1 MPCCTGLGWGW
12 VGGWAWHRGRGRTGW
27 RIALA
32 PSPVP
37 GRGRLSRGDC
47 SHCRGR
53 RRNTTFSSAPDRP
66 ALPLPSL
73 TSVAQSLSLLEPSV
87 SVPVCLPPLP
97 WLCAQGL
104 SLALPGHWACPSLL
118 PSRLSHL
125 LRPPRPPPTS
135 SSLTHQLS
143 LSPHVSCLLVSLC
156 LFCFPLHSLPF
167 LSPSPFPAACR
178 PIWLAGGGE
187 GRWGWGR
194 GGGKPGLLFTFC
206 VTKNLGELPSE
217 SGWVTAPPAARSPP
231 PSSPPS
237 LAPLPLPPPTAGL
250 PRSPHPSWGGRG
262 ERGGGSKLGRGL
274 SGALEGS
281 LREEG

>member
-1 MPCCTGLGWGW
+1 MPCCTGLGWGR

-87 SVPVCLPPLP
+87 SVPVCLPLP

-104 SLALPGHWACPSLL
+104 SLALPGHWAHPSLL

-125 LRPPRPPPTS
+125 LRPPCPPPTS

-194 GGGKPGLLFTFC
+194 GVSQAFCLPFVSQRTWENCRLSRGGSQLRRQPAP
-206 VTKNLGELPSE
+206 LP
-217 SGWVTAPPAARSPP
+217 
-231 PSSPPS
+231 
-237 LAPLPLPPPTAGL
+237 LAPLPPWLPSPSHPPQPGFLAL
-250 PRSPHPSWGGRG
+250 PTPLGGGGGRG
-262 ERGGGSKLGRGL
+262 VVAPNWGGD
-274 SGALEGS
+274 
-281 LREEG
+281 